1 MTDGPQVPDPARE
14 PGADAPAATGSHA
27 AGRPWTSAETTVNLG
42 NLGNLGTVDQDPDVV
57 APPGLTHADKAAVMA
72 LPPTSALLIMQ
83 RGPSA
88 GARFLLD
95 AQRTVAGRSVDAD
108 IFLDDVTV
116 SRRHAEFVREG
127 DDFLVRDIGSL
138 NGTYVNRN
146 RIDSAVLRSG
156 DEVQIGKY
164 RMTFHPSPRREAGHA
179 STPAHR
185 SEERRVGKE

>member
-1 MTDGPQVPDPARE
+1 MTDGPQVPGAARDHD
-14 PGADAPAATGSHA
+14 DAGNGTARATGSHTG
-27 AGRPWTSAETTVNLG
+27 GRPWTSAETTVNLG
-42 NLGNLGTVDQDPDVV
+42 DLGNLGTVDQDPDVL
-57 APPGLTHADKAAVMA
+57 APPGLTSADKAAVMA

-95 AQRTVAGRSVDAD
+95 AERTVAGRSVDAD

-127 DDFLVRDIGSL
+127 DEFVVRDVGSL

-146 RIDSAVLRSG
+146 RIDSASLRTG

-164 RMTFHPSPRREAGHA
+164 RLTFHPSPRREAGGA
-179 STPAHR
+179 SGPAQ
-185 SEERRVGKE
+185 S

>member
-1 MTDGPQVPDPARE
+1 MTDGPQAPE
-14 PGADAPAATGSHA
+14 PVRDDGTSRAGQGSGAHAVTGP
-27 AGRPWTSAETTVNLG
+27 RNSAETTINLG
-42 NLGNLGTVDQDPDVV
+42 DLGNLGTVDQDPDVTP
-57 APPGLTHADKAAVMA
+57 AGLTTDDKSAVRA

-95 AQRTVAGRSVDAD
+95 AERTVAGRSEDSD

-116 SRRHAEFVREG
+116 SRRHVEFVREG
-127 DDFLVRDIGSL
+127 EEFHVRDIGSL

-146 RIDSAVLRSG
+146 RIDSAVLRAG

-164 RMTFHPSPRREAGHA
+164 RLTFHPSPRRDAGG
-179 STPAHR
+179 PAAP
-185 SEERRVGKE
+185 GQA

>member
-1 MTDGPQVPDPARE
+1 MTDGPQVPE
-14 PGADAPAATGSHA
+14 PVRDDGTGSAEHGSGA
-27 AGRPWTSAETTVNLG
+27 HVQGTRSSAETTINLG
-42 NLGNLGTVDQDPDVV
+42 DLGNLGTVDQDPEAL
-57 APPGLTHADKAAVMA
+57 APPGLTPADKAAVMA
-72 LPPTSALLIMQ
+72 LPSTSALLIMQ

-95 AQRTVAGRSVDAD
+95 AQRTSAGRSVDSD

-127 DDFLVRDIGSL
+127 EEFVVRDVGSL

-146 RIDSAVLRSG
+146 RIDSTVLRPG

-164 RMTFHPSPRREAGHA
+164 RLTFHPSPRREAGGATGHA
-179 STPAHR
+179 QP
-185 SEERRVGKE
+185 

>member
-1 MTDGPQVPDPARE
+1 MTHGPQVPEPARE
-14 PGADAPAATGSHA
+14 DDAGAAT
-27 AGRPWTSAETTVNLG
+27 AGTGAHSATGQRSSAETTVNLG
-42 NLGNLGTVDQDPDVV
+42 NLGNLGTVDQDPDAL
-57 APPGLTHADKAAVMA
+57 APAGLSAADKSAVMA

-83 RGPSA
+83 RGPSV

-95 AQRTVAGRSVDAD
+95 APRTVAGRSVDTD

-127 DDFLVRDIGSL
+127 DDFLVRDVGSL

-146 RIDSAVLRSG
+146 RIDSAVLRAG

-164 RMTFHPSPRREAGHA
+164 RLTFHPSPRREAGGA
-179 STPAHR
+179 SAPVAP
-185 SEERRVGKE
+185 